1 MYEVYTIKFGD
12 TLEGISL
19 LYNTNINEL
28 IKLNSIIDLNDLKEG
43 MKIMV
48 PNNNNNP
55 YRYYTVKK
63 GDTLDEIVS
72 KYNIDY
78 NMLLKL
84 NGLDKND
91 YLYPNQTLILPKEGV
106 SLYLTKNNDTIN
118 SIANDLG
125 MSIMELVDNNDNIY
139 LRENQIIVF

>member
-1 MYEVYTIKFGD
+1 MAIGLVLGYANSG
-12 TLEGISL
+12 LEAIYSSILSMKDLL
-19 LYNTNINEL
+19 LYRDIFKNL
-28 IKLNSIIDLNDLKEG
+28 
-43 MKIMV
+43 
-48 PNNNNNP
+48 
-55 YRYYTVKK
+55 
-63 GDTLDEIVS
+63 
-72 KYNIDY
+72 
-78 NMLLKL
+78 LLKL
-84 NGLDKND
+84 NGLDNND